1 MALFDR
7 ERKALSD
14 AAVALKDEIAELK
27 AERAA
32 REKALDLTKDVV
44 GLKRQIVDLEV
55 QKAKITEDNAR
66 ERREVTHMVG
76 LERKR
81 QEFEAE
87 QARKEI
93 ETARAEALL
102 KVREEN
108 LTAERKAFDK
118 SMKFRE
124 ERFVEEVWYLK
135 DLMGQILGRL
145 PTVTVDRT
153 IEERATTGKGTR

>member
-14 AAVALKDEIAELK
+14 AAVALRDEIEQLK

-44 GLKRQIVDLEV
+44 SLKRQLTDLEI

-108 LTAERKAFDK
+108 LTAERKAFEK

-124 ERFVEEVWYLK
+124 ERFVEEVGYLK

-153 IEERATTGKGTR
+153 IEERTATGKGTR